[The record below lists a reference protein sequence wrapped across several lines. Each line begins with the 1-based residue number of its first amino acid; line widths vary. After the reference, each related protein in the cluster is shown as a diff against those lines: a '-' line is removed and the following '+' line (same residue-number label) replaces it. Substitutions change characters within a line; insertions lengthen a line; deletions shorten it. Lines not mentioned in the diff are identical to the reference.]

1 MYSFQIEYAMCLPD
15 QDTGQ
20 YKYNHFAEME
30 PIVGAS
36 TLVPVWSERDY
47 QYAIV
52 YLLGALLVKFV
63 RNNTVTDK
71 NKVLGEPLAC
81 SLELDDTCM

>member
-30 PIVGAS
+30 LIVGAS
-36 TLVPVWSERDY
+36 TLVPV
-47 QYAIV
+47 
-52 YLLGALLVKFV
+52 
-63 RNNTVTDK
+63 
-71 NKVLGEPLAC
+71 
-81 SLELDDTCM
+81 

>member
-36 TLVPVWSERDY
+36 TLVPV
-47 QYAIV
+47 
-52 YLLGALLVKFV
+52 
-63 RNNTVTDK
+63 
-71 NKVLGEPLAC
+71 
-81 SLELDDTCM
+81 

>member
-1 MYSFQIEYAMCLPD
+1 MYSFQLEYAKCLPD

-30 PIVGAS
+30 LIVGAP

-52 YLLGALLVKFV
+52 YLLGALLVKYV

-71 NKVLGEPLAC
+71 NKVLWGHLAK
-81 SLELDDTCM
+81 S

>member
-30 PIVGAS
+30 LIVGAS
-36 TLVPVWSERDY
+36 TLVPVQSERDY

-52 YLLGALLVKFV
+52 YLLGAVHVKFA

-71 NKVLGEPLAC
+71 NKVLGGPLAC
-81 SLELDDTCM
+81 SSELNDDM

>member
-30 PIVGAS
+30 LTVGAS
-36 TLVPVWSERDY
+36 TLVPV
-47 QYAIV
+47 
-52 YLLGALLVKFV
+52 
-63 RNNTVTDK
+63 
-71 NKVLGEPLAC
+71 
-81 SLELDDTCM
+81 

>member
-30 PIVGAS
+30 LIVGAS

-52 YLLGALLVKFV
+52 YLLGALLVKFI

-71 NKVLGEPLAC
+71 NKVLGGHLAC
-81 SLELDDTCM
+81 FKELNHDM